1 MKLLNLTIEDE
12 FRSLHK
18 GFSID
23 FHHLTEKGLGTM
35 DSFQPFCFAGLNGS
49 GKSNVLE
56 ALASIFYHLEF
67 CVSKFRPQNFD
78 KHFKRHISTPDAY
91 TLEYIIG
98 KNNGD
103 SYTLPNFHKVTIKKT
118 NHHKKVKDNE
128 PKLFIQEYPFDDSVE
143 IKEIS
148 ILPSEN
154 NDVSAEAKDYLPD
167 LVVAYSSGENET
179 LSLPFIKNRLINFD
193 KYCEDYK
200 KDIVFDE
207 PESSLIYIDEGMSQA
222 VLLAALLFEDKK
234 TLKPLKKEL
243 GLISI
248 ESFSIQLYDR
258 GVPFEKP
265 KHYEYNSILFHIK
278 DVLNKIKKCAT
289 SWVELKDGFESD
301 EFKGPYKILR
311 IDFYVNQAT
320 IKAFKKHFSTSF
332 ELFRFFQVLYELNS
346 IIVSERIKEEV
357 YSSKGFY
364 TKGKLP
370 LAPAHENVFHFL
382 DYKILKKIKGKK
394 KPKALLLR
402 EFSDG
407 EQQFL
412 HTIGICL
419 MLKERRT
426 LLLLDEPETHFNPA
440 WRAKFIKIL
449 NDSIEAGKLR
459 SLPNGDFNVHL
470 LKDVIITSH
479 SPFIISD
486 CMPNNVIFFDRNK
499 KTELVEAKSAKKLKL
514 KTFGTSVEII
524 LDELFEYSQ
533 SIGDWSNEIFEK
545 IDFENIKSKEDI
557 DKIKKSFRHLG
568 ESVEKDIILS
578 RLNALLPPD
587 NDSNGS
593 NTPSGGDPTSPVDSH
608 LKNDEVRNRLGN
620 ILGSLQKNKGSQN
633 A

>member
-1 MKLLNLTIEDE
+1 MKLLNLTIQDE

-18 GFSID
+18 GFNID
-23 FHHLTEKGLGTM
+23 FHKSIDSM
-35 DSFQPFCFAGLNGS
+35 DTFQPFCFAGLNGS

-67 CVSKFRPQNFD
+67 CVSKFRPQNFN

-91 TLEYIIG
+91 TLQYLIG
-98 KNNGD
+98 KNNDD
-103 SYTLPNFHKVTIKKT
+103 SYTLTNFYKVTIKKT
-118 NHHKKVKDNE
+118 NHHKKAEDNE
-128 PKLFIQEYPFDDSVE
+128 PKLFIQEYPFDDSIE
-143 IKEIS
+143 KNKIS
-148 ILPSEN
+148 MLPSEN

-222 VLLAALLFEDKK
+222 VLLAALLFEDKT

-243 GLISI
+243 GILKLQSFTIHLNNQRLSQEI
-248 ESFSIQLYDR
+248 ELT
-258 GVPFEKP
+258 EKP
-265 KHYEYNSILFHIK
+265 LLFHIESI
-278 DVLNKIKKCAT
+278 LEQLKKCASSWFTQSKDILGEGGKIHSIT
-289 SWVELKDGFESD
+289 SL
-301 EFKGPYKILR
+301 
-311 IDFYVNQAT
+311 DFYVDDAT
-320 IKAFKKHFSTSF
+320 KAAFKKHFSTSF

-346 IIVSERIKEEV
+346 NVVSESIKEEV

-370 LAPAHENVFHFL
+370 IAAPIDTVFHFL

-394 KPKALLLR
+394 EPKALLLR

-419 MLKERRT
+419 MLKDRRT
-426 LLLLDEPETHFNPA
+426 LLLLDEPETHFNPS

-449 NDSIEAGKLR
+449 NDSIYAGRLKN
-459 SLPNGDFNVHL
+459 LPNGDFNVHL
-470 LKDVIITSH
+470 LKDVILTSH

-486 CMPNNVIFFDRNK
+486 CMPNNVIFFDRHK
-499 KTELVEAKSAKKLKL
+499 ETELVEAKSAKELEFN
-514 KTFGTSVEII
+514 TFGTSVETI
-524 LDELFEYSQ
+524 LDELFDYNQ
-533 SIGDWSNEIFEK
+533 SIGDWSNEELLK
-545 IDFENIKSKEDI
+545 IQFDSIKTETDKKEL
-557 DKIKKSFRHLG
+557 KKKLRVLG
-568 ESVEKDIILS
+568 PSIEKDLV
-578 RLNALLPPD
+578 LAKL
-587 NDSNGS
+587 
-593 NTPSGGDPTSPVDSH
+593 
-608 LKNDEVRNRLGN
+608 NRLE
-620 ILGSLQKNKGSQN
+620 LKG
-633 A
+633 

>member
-1 MKLLNLTIEDE
+1 MKLLKLHIQDE
-12 FRSLHK
+12 FRSLHE
-18 GFSID
+18 GFSLD
-23 FHHLTEKGLGTM
+23 FHKGIDSM
-35 DSFQPFCFAGLNGS
+35 DTFQPFCFAGLNGS

-91 TLEYIIG
+91 TLQYLIG

-103 SYTLPNFHKVTIKKT
+103 SYTLNNFYKVTIKKT
-118 NHHKKVKDNE
+118 NHHKKAEDNE
-128 PKLFIQEYPFDDSVE
+128 PKLFIQEYPFDDSIE
-143 IKEIS
+143 KKEIS
-148 ILPSEN
+148 MLPSKN

-193 KYCEDYK
+193 KFCEDYK

-222 VLLAALLFEDKK
+222 VLLAALLFEDKT

-243 GLISI
+243 GILKLQSFTIHLNNQRLSQEI
-248 ESFSIQLYDR
+248 ELT
-258 GVPFEKP
+258 EKP
-265 KHYEYNSILFHIK
+265 LLFHI
-278 DVLNKIKKCAT
+278 VSILEQLKKCASSWFTQPKDILGEGGKIHSVT
-289 SWVELKDGFESD
+289 SL
-301 EFKGPYKILR
+301 
-311 IDFYVNQAT
+311 DFYVDDAT
-320 IKAFKKHFSTSF
+320 KAAFKKHFSTSF

-346 IIVSERIKEEV
+346 NVVSESIKEEV

-370 LAPAHENVFHFL
+370 VAAPIDTVFHFL

-394 KPKALLLR
+394 EPKALLLR

-419 MLKERRT
+419 MLKDRRT
-426 LLLLDEPETHFNPA
+426 LLLLDEPETHFNPS

-449 NDSIEAGKLR
+449 NDSIYAGRLKN
-459 SLPNGDFNVHL
+459 LPNGDFNVHL
-470 LKDVIITSH
+470 LKDVILTSH

-486 CMPNNVIFFDRNK
+486 CMPNNVIFFDRHK
-499 KTELVEAKSAKKLKL
+499 ETELVEAKSAKELEFN
-514 KTFGTSVEII
+514 TFGTSVEDI
-524 LDELFEYSQ
+524 LDELFDYNQ
-533 SIGDWSNEIFEK
+533 SIGDWSKQELLDITFDEIKTEK
-545 IDFENIKSKEDI
+545 DVSDAKSKI
-557 DKIKKSFRHLG
+557 QKLG
-568 ESVEKDIILS
+568 SSIEKDLVLTK
-578 RLNALLPPD
+578 LNRIKTKD
-587 NDSNGS
+587 
-593 NTPSGGDPTSPVDSH
+593 
-608 LKNDEVRNRLGN
+608 
-620 ILGSLQKNKGSQN
+620 
-633 A
+633 

>member
-1 MKLLNLTIEDE
+1 MKLLKLHIQDE
-12 FRSLHK
+12 FRSLHE
-18 GFSID
+18 GFSLD
-23 FHHLTEKGLGTM
+23 FHKGIDSM
-35 DSFQPFCFAGLNGS
+35 DTFQPFCFAGLNGS

-91 TLEYIIG
+91 TLQYLIG

-103 SYTLPNFHKVTIKKT
+103 SYTLTNFYKVTITKT
-118 NHHKKVKDNE
+118 NHHKKEQDNE
-128 PKLFIQEYPFDDSVE
+128 PKLFIQEYPFDDSIE
-143 IKEIS
+143 KKEIS
-148 ILPSEN
+148 MLPSEN

-222 VLLAALLFEDKK
+222 VLLAALLFENKT

-243 GLISI
+243 GILKLQSFTIHLNNQRLSQEI
-248 ESFSIQLYDR
+248 ELTKKPLLLHIENILEQL
-258 GVPFEKP
+258 
-265 KHYEYNSILFHIK
+265 
-278 DVLNKIKKCAT
+278 KKCASSWFTQPKDILGEGGKIHSVT
-289 SWVELKDGFESD
+289 SL
-301 EFKGPYKILR
+301 
-311 IDFYVNQAT
+311 DFYVDDAT
-320 IKAFKKHFSTSF
+320 KAAFKKHFSTSF

-346 IIVSERIKEEV
+346 NVVSESIKEEV

-370 LAPAHENVFHFL
+370 VAAPIDTVFHFL

-394 KPKALLLR
+394 KAKALLLR

-419 MLKERRT
+419 MLKDRRT
-426 LLLLDEPETHFNPA
+426 LLLLDEPETHFNPS

-449 NDSIEAGKLR
+449 NDSIYAGRLKN
-459 SLPNGDFNVHL
+459 LPNGDFNVHL
-470 LKDVIITSH
+470 LKDVILTSH

-486 CMPNNVIFFDRNK
+486 CMPNNVIFFDRHK
-499 KTELVEAKSAKKLKL
+499 ETELVEAKSAKELEFN
-514 KTFGTSVEII
+514 TFGTSVETI
-524 LDELFEYSQ
+524 LDELFDYNQ
-533 SIGDWSNEIFEK
+533 SIGDWSNEELLK
-545 IDFENIKSKEDI
+545 IQFDSIKTETDKKEL
-557 DKIKKSFRHLG
+557 KKKLRVLG
-568 ESVEKDIILS
+568 PSIEKDLV
-578 RLNALLPPD
+578 LAKL
-587 NDSNGS
+587 
-593 NTPSGGDPTSPVDSH
+593 
-608 LKNDEVRNRLGN
+608 NRLE
-620 ILGSLQKNKGSQN
+620 LKG
-633 A
+633 

>member
-1 MKLLNLTIEDE
+1 MKLLKLHIQDE
-12 FRSLHK
+12 FRSLHE

-23 FHHLTEKGLGTM
+23 FHKNTDSM
-35 DSFQPFCFAGLNGS
+35 DTFQPFCFAGLNGS

-91 TLEYIIG
+91 NLQYLIG

-103 SYTLPNFHKVTIKKT
+103 SYTLTNFYKVTIKKT
-118 NHHKKVKDNE
+118 NHHKKAKDNE
-128 PKLFIQEYPFDDSVE
+128 PKLFIKEYPFDDSIE
-143 IKEIS
+143 NMEIS
-148 ILPSEN
+148 MLPSKN

-193 KYCEDYK
+193 KYCEDYEK
-200 KDIVFDE
+200 NILFDE
-207 PESSLIYIDEGMSQA
+207 PESSLIYIDEEMSQA
-222 VLLAALLFEDKK
+222 VLLAALLFEDKT
-234 TLKPLKKEL
+234 TLKPLEKEL
-243 GLISI
+243 GLEAI

-265 KHYEYNSILFHIK
+265 KHFEYTSILYHVNE
-278 DVLNKIKKCAT
+278 VLEKIKKCAST
-289 SWVELKDGFESD
+289 WYEFKDGYEKD
-301 EFKGPYKILR
+301 EHEGPFSITK
-311 IDFYVNQAT
+311 IDFLVNDAT
-320 IKAFKKHFSTSF
+320 KTAFKQHFRTSF

-346 IIVSERIKEEV
+346 INVSDRIKEEV

-370 LAPAHENVFHFL
+370 VSPPHHRVFHFL
-382 DYKILKKIKGKK
+382 EYKILKKIKGKK

-419 MLKERRT
+419 MLKDRRT

-449 NDSIEAGKLR
+449 NDSIEAGQLR
-459 SLPNGDFNVHL
+459 NLLNGDFNVHL
-470 LKDVIITSH
+470 LKDVILTSH

-499 KTELVEAKSAKKLKL
+499 ETELVEAKSAKELEFN
-514 KTFGTSVEII
+514 TFGTSVETI
-524 LDELFEYSQ
+524 LDELFDYSQ
-533 SIGDWSNEIFEK
+533 SIGDWSNEELEEIEF
-545 IDFENIKSKEDI
+545 
-557 DKIKKSFRHLG
+557 DKIKSPDDVKKIKRGLRHLG
-568 ESVEKDIILS
+568 DSIEKDLVFAK
-578 RLNALLPPD
+578 LNRMFPLDEGTPTD
-587 NDSNGS
+587 NDTPLDSG
-593 NTPSGGDPTSPVDSH
+593 PSGLGNKDKSEQSKLAQIVEQ
-608 LKNDEVRNRLGN
+608 LKNPRH
-620 ILGSLQKNKGSQN
+620 